1 MKYKQQGFILPVVVI
16 LSVALSIVGVTALRT
31 VSNSSVQLTG
41 QYYSQLAREA
51 AQAGISKALACL
63 KSGTTTWAN
72 PLKPNTDCSGTS
84 GAGLAYLSK
93 NDNWK
98 SSFEVPTPTAAGTV
112 TNVTA
117 IGTVSLV
124 GPDGTTSIGQIV
136 TKNSRASVTN
146 TPATSTNA
154 DTDGTG
160 ERHTCAIADGKA
172 YCWGYNY
179 YGQHGTGS
187 TNPTNASPV
196 AVSTSGVLA
205 GKTVTN
211 LSTGERHTCA
221 IADGKAYCWG
231 YNYYGQHGTGSTN
244 PTNASPVAV
253 STSGVLA
260 GKTITSISVGE
271 RHSCA
276 VADGTAYCWGYNY
289 YGQLGDNTTTNRY
302 SPVAV
307 NASGVLAGKTV
318 TSINAAEKH
327 TCAIADG
334 KMYCWGYNYYGQ
346 LGTGSTYPS
355 SLVPVAVSIA
365 GVLAGKTV
373 SDGST
378 HTDAVYKAL
387 IY

>member
-205 GKTVTN
+205 GKT
-211 LSTGERHTCA
+211 
-221 IADGKAYCWG
+221 
-231 YNYYGQHGTGSTN
+231 
-244 PTNASPVAV
+244 
-253 STSGVLA
+253 
-260 GKTITSISVGE
+260 ITSISVGE

>member
-1 MKYKQQGFILPVVVI
+1 VPVAVSTAGV
-16 LSVALSIVGVTALRT
+16 LSG
-31 VSNSSVQLTG
+31 
-41 QYYSQLAREA
+41 
-51 AQAGISKALACL
+51 K
-63 KSGTTTWAN
+63 
-72 PLKPNTDCSGTS
+72 
-84 GAGLAYLSK
+84 
-93 NDNWK
+93 
-98 SSFEVPTPTAAGTV
+98 TV
-112 TNVTA
+112 T
-117 IGTVSLV
+117 
-124 GPDGTTSIGQIV
+124 SII
-136 TKNSRASVTN
+136 S
-146 TPATSTNA
+146 
-154 DTDGTG
+154 G

-179 YGQHGTGS
+179 YGQQGTGS